1 MDNRYNLPDTSLKT
15 TIARSGFYILS
26 IGGLMAFFAV
36 ILWFSWNNFLN
47 KYEEEKKMSYLE
59 SIGLVSIAYVIY
71 SGIRFG
77 QIREAEKQC
86 QAAHSQ
92 QVKQEIQQH
101 HNNNTSSLYN
111 LSTEEREQLKR
122 ELARCCNKNI
132 SADSNSTTKEEK
144 VTV

>member
-1 MDNRYNLPDTSLKT
+1 
-15 TIARSGFYILS
+15 
-26 IGGLMAFFAV
+26 MAFFAV

-92 QVKQEIQQH
+92 QIKQEIQQQH
-101 HNNNTSSLYN
+101 NNNNTSSLYN